1 MCTMHARISHA
12 DHSVHA
18 DDFYLQVAARVAA
31 LADTKTLLE
40 ELRQQGSDR
49 TALWQVLK
57 VRVIFKV
64 LLGVYAACLL
74 TALVHVQLSV
84 LGGYMYL
91 RSASGYSGHSS
102 PETEEREA
110 ADAEVLEL
118 SDGVKMAYLSSWQH
132 MLETDVR
139 VR

>member
-1 MCTMHARISHA
+1 M
-12 DHSVHA
+12 
-18 DDFYLQVAARVAA
+18 AA

-91 RSASGYSGHSS
+91 RSASGYSGHGS
-102 PETEEREA
+102 PATEEREA
-110 ADAEVLEL
+110 EDAEVLEL
-118 SDGVKMAYLSSWQH
+118 TDGVKMAYLSSWQH